1 MKILQ
6 IIPSLGK
13 GGAERLVLDI
23 CCELKN
29 RTDIEVALVVFSTKN
44 EYEFISKNISVSIL
58 DVKVIPSLTGK
69 MEVDVKALQSFIEI
83 FKPDI
88 IHSHLFET
96 EMVLS
101 QISYPNALYFVHFH
115 DNMKQFKQF
124 TWNVFLS
131 KKNITNY
138 FERKLVLNGYRGR
151 KVSFIG
157 ISDHACNF
165 IKSNLPKH
173 FSKSLLHNAI
183 NTARFSDGIKD
194 RGNLRIVMIGSLVDK
209 KGQDL
214 AIDTV
219 KILHERNILVKLDL
233 LGDGPNYKQLQD
245 KIADYQLSDHIV
257 LHGNVS
263 YPEEFLNGSRVYLHT
278 AIYEPFGLVFIE
290 AMASGLPIVC
300 TDAKGNRDLIVE
312 GVNGFMVKKR
322 DPELLAD
329 KIEILLKDEVIWA
342 SMSSNAVEMSKQ
354 YDIKRY
360 TDNLL
365 ELYEKNL

>member
-1 MKILQ
+1 M
-6 IIPSLGK
+6 
-13 GGAERLVLDI
+13 
-23 CCELKN
+23 
-29 RTDIEVALVVFSTKN
+29 
-44 EYEFISKNISVSIL
+44 
-58 DVKVIPSLTGK
+58 
-69 MEVDVKALQSFIEI
+69 
-83 FKPDI
+83 
-88 IHSHLFET
+88 
-96 EMVLS
+96 
-101 QISYPNALYFVHFH
+101 
-115 DNMKQFKQF
+115 
-124 TWNVFLS
+124 
-131 KKNITNY
+131 
-138 FERKLVLNGYRGR
+138 
-151 KVSFIG
+151 VSFIG

-173 FSKSLLHNAI
+173 FSKFLLHNAI

-209 KGQDL
+209 KGQNL

-312 GVNGFMVKKR
+312 EVNGFMVKKR

-329 KIEILLKDEVIWA
+329 NIEILLKDEVIWA

-354 YDIKRY
+354 YDIKGY

-365 ELYEKNL
+365 KLYEKNL